1 MVGISVNISL
11 LASTMLYSKG
21 RNYYHYSWALIV
33 VLYEQSC
40 IKEAGFHVV
49 VRVSTY
55 RVGAWLALHLMHALV
70 EAEDVLVHF
79 PGVKTMFAFL
89 FISLN
94 PKPKSPSRPCP

>member
-1 MVGISVNISL
+1 MTEQMVGISVNISL

-49 VRVSTY
+49 VRVSTCGLGL
-55 RVGAWLALHLMHALV
+55 VFIHVCSSNCSHLARTLRP
-70 EAEDVLVHF
+70 EVL
-79 PGVKTMFAFL
+79 
-89 FISLN
+89 
-94 PKPKSPSRPCP
+94 